1 MTWLPLLTLEH
12 TLVSTGASRGPNG
25 LILYSDRG
33 VQCVSLVCSDALI
46 ETGVTA
52 SMGSLGD
59 S

>member
-1 MTWLPLLTLEH
+1 MTWLPLLTLEQ

-25 LILYSDRG
+25 LILHSDRG
-33 VQCVSLVCSDALI
+33 AQYVSLVCSDALI
-46 ETGVTA
+46 ETGMTA